1 MAVAPRCALWLS
13 PGCHMFNI
21 LKKED
26 SYTVTKVLCM
36 LLEWQSVLIIDASS
50 KKLSLAVVSF
60 FFMHVNTHAI
70 VLNTLLLC
78 LDTTV
83 LPGWMVILRGT
94 GWTNH

>member
-1 MAVAPRCALWLS
+1 MAVAPSCALWLS

-60 FFMHVNTHAI
+60 F
-70 VLNTLLLC
+70 LC
-78 LDTTV
+78 T
-83 LPGWMVILRGT
+83 
-94 GWTNH
+94 

>member
-1 MAVAPRCALWLS
+1 
-13 PGCHMFNI
+13 
-21 LKKED
+21 
-26 SYTVTKVLCM
+26 M

-60 FFMHVNTHAI
+60 FMHVNTHAI

-78 LDTTV
+78 LDTAV
-83 LPGWMVILRGT
+83 LPGWMVILRVT